1 MELDN
6 FEEEKPK
13 VPTNLLV
20 FVIVSALV
28 IALSIY
34 YISKSGKAR
43 PLTTEELV
51 EGDTL
56 STEESAM
63 SNDGE
68 EGMQDEASE
77 ELASSESS
85 KDTQSS
91 DEAEELSDEDAHIVQ
106 SVKKSHKIQ
115 EKKSDTPV
123 KTVSQEKSSSN
134 TNTKTTKTTERK
146 TDTKGVIHVHTVRK
160 NEFLSTIAANYNYPT
175 SKIKELNGLD
185 SDELKPGQ
193 KLKIKIQ
200 SIHKVKSNEQLSS
213 ICKKYSVSVTDV
225 CKINNITKNKPL
237 KIGQK
242 LIIPLK
248 NSK

>member
-34 YISKSGKAR
+34 YISKSGKPK
-43 PLTTEELV
+43 PLSTEELV

-56 STEESAM
+56 STNETTT
-63 SNDGE
+63 SNATSEGAEDGE
-68 EGMQDEASE
+68 AE
-77 ELASSESS
+77 ELASSETNE
-85 KDTQSS
+85 DTQGN
-91 DEAEELSDEDAHIVQ
+91 ENAEELSDEDAHIVQ
-106 SVKKSHKIQ
+106 NVKKSPANQ
-115 EKKSDTPV
+115 EKKSETPV
-123 KTVSQEKSSSN
+123 KTVSQEKSSTSAN
-134 TNTKTTKTTERK
+134 SKSSKTTEHK
-146 TDTKGVIHVHTVRK
+146 TDTKGIIHVHTVKK
-160 NEFLSTIAANYNYPT
+160 NEFLSTIAANYNYST

-185 SDELKPGQ
+185 SDELRPGQ

-200 SIHKVKSNEQLSS
+200 TIHKVKSNEQLPS
-213 ICKKYSVSVTDV
+213 ICKKYGVSVEDV
-225 CKINNITKNKPL
+225 RKINNLSKNKPL

-248 NSK
+248 SSK